1 MAIAVTISA
10 ADMDSFLTGQGFQPL
25 TIPGTREKVYGK
37 VVDQTKGKEV
47 CLRIYTSIDGD
58 KSRDKDS
65 DAIRAVLVTRV
76 GNDTRIV
83 GADRRVHR
91 VAGWRKNLQD
101 RIDGWREQLGP
112 TCPNA
117 DCGRFTV
124 YRTSRRGP
132 FWGCSAYPTCYSIT
146 PYVKPPAKPKRSP
159 KSLAAM
165 VEAVRDRDDSDEL
178 EIAANCSG

>member
-1 MAIAVTISA
+1 
-10 ADMDSFLTGQGFQPL
+10 MDTFLTSQGFKPL
-25 TIPGTREKVYGK
+25 QIPGTRELVYGK
-37 VVDQTKGKEV
+37 VVDETKGKEV
-47 CLRIYTSIDGD
+47 CLRIYTSIEPPSVYRVQQ
-58 KSRDKDS
+58 SRPIGT
-65 DAIRAVLVTRV
+65 DAIRAVLMIRV
-76 GNDTRIV
+76 GNEIKMI

-112 TCPNA
+112 TCPNK

-124 YRTSRRGP
+124 FRTSRRGP

-146 PYVKPPAKPKRSP
+146 PYVKPAAKKRSP

-165 VEAVRDRDDSDEL
+165 VDAVRDRDDSDEL

>member
-1 MAIAVTISA
+1 MATAVTISR
-10 ADMDSFLTGQGFQPL
+10 DEMHEFLTKQGFSPISL
-25 TIPGTREKVYGK
+25 AGVREAVYGK
-37 VVDQTKGKEV
+37 VVDETKGKEV

-65 DAIRAVLVTRV
+65 DAIRAVLMIRV
-76 GNDTRIV
+76 GNEIKMI

-112 TCPNA
+112 TCPNK

-146 PYVKPPAKPKRSP
+146 PYVKPAAKKRSP

-165 VEAVRDRDDSDEL
+165 VDAVRDRDDSDEL
-178 EIAANCSG
+178 EIAANCNG